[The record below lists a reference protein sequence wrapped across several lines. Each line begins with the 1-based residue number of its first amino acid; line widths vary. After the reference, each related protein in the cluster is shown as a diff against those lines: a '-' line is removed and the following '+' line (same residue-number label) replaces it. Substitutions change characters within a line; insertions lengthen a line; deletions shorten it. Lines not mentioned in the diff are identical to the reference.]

1 MRITFLSAF
10 AVSAVALLAACS
22 GEAPTPQP
30 PGEAGAAQPAT
41 AQEALSG
48 PVEAERAFAADA
60 ARIGWIDAYPLW
72 AAQDGVVLQ
81 NGVSSALE
89 FAANIHPQVRGDTSL
104 AWGPEFAG
112 VSAAGDF
119 GFTAGP
125 FNGDGAAFGY
135 YLTVWRKQADGSWKW
150 LFEGGVDTPDPT
162 VVPGADAVVA
172 SVTPASVDGTGA
184 TALAA
189 VAAEETKLARQVAA
203 EGGAALGEYLN
214 ASVRVHR
221 ENAAPAT
228 DLAAAQVLVA
238 RDPAGINYAA
248 PLRTETASSGDMA
261 FTVGTVSWTGGA
273 GHYTRIW
280 MLTGAGW
287 RLVFDQIVPE

>member
-22 GEAPTPQP
+22 GETPAPQP
-30 PGEAGAAQPAT
+30 PGEPGAAQPAK

-60 ARIGWIDAYPLW
+60 ARIGWIDAYPNW

-81 NGVSSALE
+81 NGISSALE
-89 FAANIHPQVRGDTSL
+89 FAANINPQVRGDTSL
-104 AWGPEFAG
+104 AWGPEYAG
-112 VSAAGDF
+112 MSAAGDF

-135 YLTVWRKQADGSWKW
+135 YLTVWRKQPDGAWKW

-162 VVPGADAVVA
+162 VVPVADAPVQTVLPTRHDGDA
-172 SVTPASVDGTGA
+172 EAATRAVTTREQAIAEDPHGDA
-184 TALAA
+184 TAVLKGFLAP
-189 VAAEETKLARQVAA
+189 LARVQR
-203 EGGAALGEYLN
+203 EG
-214 ASVRVHR
+214 S
-221 ENAAPAT
+221 APAT
-228 DLAAAQVLVA
+228 DPASVAALLA
-238 RDPAGINYAA
+238 RDPAGISYTPKRLDASAA
-248 PLRTETASSGDMA
+248 GDVMFSLGEA
-261 FTVGTVSWTGGA
+261 KWDGGG

-280 MLTGAGW
+280 M
-287 RLVFDQIVPE
+287 RLNSQWLIVFDQIVPE